1 MIKPTNNKLVSS
13 LSKLSQAASSRKDS
27 ISGTVLK
34 LHPDECYEMENPR
47 TVFDD
52 ALLNSIVEDFRDP
65 NKGQQEAIYVY
76 PADENGKYRVQI
88 GATRLHA
95 GRIVVKE
102 NPDFRLK
109 AIIDTAIVS
118 KDESEQYFERGMSN
132 IKRNNMTLRDR
143 ANFIADYLEKAKKEG
158 KKITQADVA
167 ERLGLK
173 NSSAVSRLLKLRFM
187 SAEVE
192 SLYNTGVTTDID
204 TLASLVDIQQENP
217 ALFSELI
224 ALPEIE
230 RSTVRQAKK
239 NGTLKIVD
247 PEEAESTAFKENE
260 KLAHAQNSQTGST
273 DDEVV
278 TIAYVDY
285 IFKTGSV
292 NLLIKQTSEGF
303 LASLETIFEHGITYE
318 KSFAESPLFASEDE
332 AANFAKSLIEAWAES
347 VISDKDAVSI
357 EEYQDAKS
365 FLQWLK
371 TSTGKA
377 EKPAGQQRAKKVSL
391 NATIWGEVNGEK
403 CELLVNVSQEVIG
416 ADMKDKVTSG
426 FVLVSVDGVV
436 KLVNEKDF
444 VFKSAEYKE

>member
-1 MIKPTNNKLVSS
+1 
-13 LSKLSQAASSRKDS
+13 
-27 ISGTVLK
+27 
-34 LHPDECYEMENPR
+34 
-47 TVFDD
+47 
-52 ALLNSIVEDFRDP
+52 
-65 NKGQQEAIYVY
+65 
-76 PADENGKYRVQI
+76 
-88 GATRLHA
+88 
-95 GRIVVKE
+95 
-102 NPDFRLK
+102 
-109 AIIDTAIVS
+109 
-118 KDESEQYFERGMSN
+118 
-132 IKRNNMTLRDR
+132 
-143 ANFIADYLEKAKKEG
+143 
-158 KKITQADVA
+158 
-167 ERLGLK
+167 
-173 NSSAVSRLLKLRFM
+173 M

-260 KLAHAQNSQTGST
+260 KLAHAQNSQTGSS

-285 IFKTGSV
+285 IFKTGTV

-332 AANFAKSLIEAWAES
+332 AANYAKSLIEAWAES

-391 NATIWGEVNGEK
+391 NATIWGEVSGEK

>member
-1 MIKPTNNKLVSS
+1 MTKQPTPSRKTL
-13 LSKLSQAASSRKDS
+13 LSQAVIKAIKALCPVIVSGNGKGGVGKSTWAFHMAAAAVEMGIKTLIIDMDEHLTITETGSSHPELPEYAFSCDLFTSSRRLSRGKNQQPGNAASSIIGLVIPSSVNRSHEKAY
-27 ISGTVLK
+27 SGTVLK

-260 KLAHAQNSQTGST
+260 KLAHAQNSQTGSS

-285 IFKTGSV
+285 IFKTGTV

-303 LASLETIFEHGITYE
+303 LAS
-318 KSFAESPLFASEDE
+318 
-332 AANFAKSLIEAWAES
+332 
-347 VISDKDAVSI
+347 
-357 EEYQDAKS
+357 
-365 FLQWLK
+365 
-371 TSTGKA
+371 
-377 EKPAGQQRAKKVSL
+377 
-391 NATIWGEVNGEK
+391 
-403 CELLVNVSQEVIG
+403 
-416 ADMKDKVTSG
+416 
-426 FVLVSVDGVV
+426 
-436 KLVNEKDF
+436 
-444 VFKSAEYKE
+444 